1 MRNQD
6 ARSLPAEAQED
17 LRRRV
22 VEAVQKGLS
31 QSEAARVFGVARGTV
46 NRWMGLQE
54 REGSRGLKARPRG
67 RPRRSRLAPHQAA
80 TTVRMILSG
89 CPDQLSLPFALWTRE
104 AVQALLSRRFDMAVS
119 VWTVGRYLRAWG
131 LTPQKPVRRAYEQ
144 NPAAVRKWLEE
155 EYPAIRALARQYQ
168 AQIHWLD
175 EMGLRSDHQAGRSYG
190 RRGQTPVVFGTGQR
204 FRCNMISAITN
215 RGRLAF
221 MIFRQRFTARVFVNF
236 LGRLLRVSRKTRKKV
251 FLIVDGHP
259 VHKSRSVKRWLA
271 EHAAQIRIFWLPS
284 YSPELNPDELL
295 NQDVKT
301 NALGRVR
308 PINVHEM
315 MDNVRSYL
323 RITQGRPQAVKNY
336 FSERHVRYAAN

>member
-1 MRNQD
+1 MKKQD
-6 ARSLPAEAQED
+6 ARSLPGEAQED

-22 VEAVQKGLS
+22 VQAVQKGLS
-31 QSEAARVFGVARGTV
+31 QTAAARVFAVARGTV
-46 NRWMGLQE
+46 NRWVGLWE
-54 REGSRGLKARPRG
+54 REGSRALKARPRG
-67 RPRRSRLAPHQAA
+67 RPRRSRLAPHPAA

-104 AVQALLSRRFDMAVS
+104 AVQQLLSRRFHLEVS

-131 LTPQKPVRRAYEQ
+131 LPPQKPVRRAYEQ
-144 NPAAVRKWLEE
+144 NAAAVRKWLEE
-155 EYPAIRALARQYQ
+155 EYPAIRESARQYK

-175 EMGLRSDHQAGRSYG
+175 EMGRRSDQQAGRCYG

-204 FRCNMISAITN
+204 FRCNRISSITN

-221 MIFRQRFTARVFVNF
+221 MIFRQRFTARVFLNF
-236 LGRLLRVSRKTRKKV
+236 LGRLLRLTRKTRKKV
-251 FLIVDGHP
+251 FLIADGHP
-259 VHKSRSVKRWLA
+259 VHKARSVKRWLA
-271 EHAAQIRIFWLPS
+271 EHAAQIRIFRLPS
-284 YSPELNPDELL
+284 YSPERNPDEWL

-315 MDNVRSYL
+315 MDNVRSYH
-323 RITQGRPQAVKNY
+323 RPNL
-336 FSERHVRYAAN
+336 